1 MKPNIMC
8 PTNLDPK
15 KSLIFHLITNTF
27 ELYSRPDDDCARRH
41 RHPEDRWRAL
51 RQELEG
57 RKGSCPEHYPCF
69 HRSGKGRGKGET

>member
-41 RHPEDRWRAL
+41 RHPEDRGRTQQ
-51 RQELEG
+51 QELARRTRRGTEHHPRLHRG
-57 RKGSCPEHYPCF
+57 RQGRRKGQ
-69 HRSGKGRGKGET
+69 